1 MFLSKD
7 KATEILFDEI
17 RITNQ
22 ILSGYQSRLKS
33 HKLFLKTDILLSQI
47 KENIKLSKILLAFFM
62 NQPKIIKQKGLLS

>member
-1 MFLSKD
+1 MKSWSKIIFLSKD

-22 ILSGYQSRLKS
+22 ILSGYWSRLKS
-33 HKLFLKTDILLSQI
+33 HKLFSKTDILLSQI

-62 NQPKIIKQKGLLS
+62 N